1 MRGDGFELLL
11 GNRNSFFSAR
21 GARHRL
27 PMEVGVSPSPEE
39 LRHGGD
45 VALRAALSTE
55 VEI

>member
-11 GNRNSFFSAR
+11 GTRNSFFSAR